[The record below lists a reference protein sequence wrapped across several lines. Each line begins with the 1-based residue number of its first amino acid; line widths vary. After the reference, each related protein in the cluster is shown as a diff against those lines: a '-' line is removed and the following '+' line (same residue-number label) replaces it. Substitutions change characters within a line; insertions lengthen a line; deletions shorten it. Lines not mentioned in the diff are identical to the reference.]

1 MDEDSRE
8 GMHDGR
14 HEASGPRGRLRSI
27 VMARRVLTC
36 TQCTASGAMA
46 IGRERGVRL

>member
-1 MDEDSRE
+1 MMG
-8 GMHDGR
+8 GMKPVDHAGVS
-14 HEASGPRGRLRSI
+14 AGI